1 MPELETRHRWHSV
14 RPEGFTLL
22 ELVVVLVLLAL
33 AAGLAA
39 PALRRAGAPRET
51 GLGILLLSAREAAA
65 RRGETIR
72 LTVSESGAWSIEGVG
87 SPAEGPIQAGE
98 IEPFRGVPLTLV
110 VSPVGSCGFDARS
123 ASAAEVIPLDPL
135 SCTLL
140 PPP

>member
-1 MPELETRHRWHSV
+1 MPEPETRHRRHDR

-39 PALRRAGAPRET
+39 PALRRAGAPRES
-51 GLGILLLSAREAAA
+51 GLEALLLGAREAAA
-65 RRGETIR
+65 RRGETVR
-72 LTVSESGAWSIEGVG
+72 LTVSDSGAWSLEGAG
-87 SPAEGPIQAGE
+87 SAADGPIQAGE
-98 IEPFRGVPLTLV
+98 VEPFRGVPLTLI

-123 ASAAEVIPLDPL
+123 ARAAEVIPLDPL

-140 PPP
+140 PSH